1 MPINE
6 HGEEFYRNLWA
17 NTIRNAYGTGQNVRD
32 SSTERTLF
40 FNTFPGATETDWD
53 NRPRII
59 FDNSGEIDTTNWDS
73 IFGEESRDVSSRGS
87 DSIFSAMEWTGISDP
102 TSTLTDLL
110 ETPATEGGFDTTPTF
125 TGMPHYGSL
134 APRVD
139 VGERSFIDDDL
150 DLEGMPDNVRRYF
163 DAQDDEARRWLSRI
177 WRDSRAYEAKFNN
190 INELKAWAASMG
202 YPQEPGSELT
212 DSTEQP
218 TVRLFGSTDMGRDGV
233 LEGIADGSIRPSDV
247 TPEQYEKLGI
257 TPEDLNAIQEGY
269 GENATQPTD
278 DDVPETGPDRD
289 KDGIPD
295 ADDLWPD
302 NPNNDGPVDT
312 ETEPLTPE
320 EETRK
325 RYILEGIRLGRIQP
339 EDLDW
344 QEGGELSELGIGKEE
359 LNEIVTKG
367 LENGSID
374 LESLSEEDL
383 ELLDIDI
390 PTGFRKLASDAVKGI
405 KDIFRG
411 IFGGVIDTI
420 KDPLGTAEE
429 VFQGAMGTS
438 IGIKYDCE
446 DKGRT
451 GLCTTKLVVKIGVP
465 IPGLTGEGL
474 EIDLVRDGEFVFDDN
489 AKAKV
494 NEVFDKLGDK
504 VDEVQD
510 KIADAIDK
518 LSKKTKKA
526 GGTVTS
532 ATQDKDGN
540 IIVKIIDAAGKA
552 VKKILTPV
560 EMIGELFGVPKGSSA
575 TGIGRGL
582 GKILTVWG
590 LGEIL
595 KKGKSGGSGSG
606 TGTTPGTTTPGTTTP
621 GTTTPGTGGS
631 PKYTYTEEI
640 FRAGRLNN
648 LGNVLT
654 STYPGL
660 LDLDDEQRQDILDE
674 IGNNLDE
681 WDALPDQEKKK
692 YIDGL
697 IDDSTVYPDNLLDN
711 LPDDLSDLND
721 LSDAEREAL
730 NRRLNEGDDRD
741 RLFGTE
747 TGTDYRD
754 DNALV
759 SGGGAAEA
767 LVSGGANN
775 PFFSLLGDP
784 ESGGIFGEDETGI
797 GDLEYFYNWA
807 SIFANPEQAKMYASA
822 RPTITNLLLDRLEK
836 SQNNLNEIK
845 RESNM
850 LREPLTGININ
861 RGVV

>member
-17 NTIRNAYGTGQNVRD
+17 NTIRNAYGAGQNVRD

-59 FDNSGEIDTTNWDS
+59 FDNSGEVDTTNWDS

-150 DLEGMPDNVRRYF
+150 DLEGMPDNIREYF
-163 DAQDDEARRWLSRI
+163 DAQDDEAQRWLNKI

-202 YPQEPGSELT
+202 YPQEPGS
-212 DSTEQP
+212 
-218 TVRLFGSTDMGRDGV
+218 VSTDTTEDTTETDFPLARNEI
-233 LEGIADGSIRPSDV
+233 LEGIADGTVDPKDV
-247 TPEQYEKLGI
+247 TPEQYAKIGI
-257 TPEDLNAIQEGY
+257 TPEDLDAIQEGY
-269 GENATQPTD
+269 GVHAEQPTD
-278 DDVPETGPDRD
+278 DT
-289 KDGIPD
+289 KT
-295 ADDLWPD
+295 
-302 NPNNDGPVDT
+302 DT
-312 ETEPLTPE
+312 QPTVLTRE
-320 EETRK
+320 QEIRK
-325 RYILEGIRLGRIQP
+325 GSILEGIRQGKIQP

-344 QEGGELSELGIGKEE
+344 EEGGELSELGIGKEE

-374 LESLSEEDL
+374 LESLSEKDL

-390 PTGFRKLASDAVKGI
+390 PTGFRKVISDVVEGI
-405 KDIFRG
+405 KDIFQG
-411 IFGGVIDTI
+411 IFRGVIDTI

-438 IGIKYDCE
+438 IGIKHDCE
-446 DKGRT
+446 DPRG
-451 GLCTTKLVVKIGVP
+451 GCWTKVVVKIGVP

-474 EIDLVRDGEFVFDDN
+474 EIDLVNKDGVFVFDDN
-489 AKAKV
+489 AKAKI
-494 NEVFDKLGDK
+494 NEVFEKLGDR

-510 KIADAIDK
+510 KVADAIDK
-518 LSKKTKKA
+518 LRKKTEEE
-526 GGTVTS
+526 GGKVES
-532 ATQDKDGN
+532 AEQDEDGN

-621 GTTTPGTGGS
+621 GTGS
-631 PKYTYTEEI
+631 GSKYVAIEEI
-640 FRAGRLNN
+640 FRVGRINN
-648 LGNVLT
+648 LGDILT
-654 STYPGL
+654 TQYPGL
-660 LDLDDEQRQDILDE
+660 LDLDDEQRQDIFDE

-681 WDALPDQEKKK
+681 WDALPDQEKKEL
-692 YIDGL
+692 IDGL
-697 IDDSTVYPDNLLDN
+697 IDDSTVYPDNRTDTDFDLNENGIPDN
-711 LPDDLSDLND
+711 LEGGGTDDI
-721 LSDAEREAL
+721 
-730 NRRLNEGDDRD
+730 
-741 RLFGTE
+741 FGT
-747 TGTDYRD
+747 GTEVDYRDDGRPWDSDYRD

-759 SGGGAAEA
+759 SDGGAAEA

-784 ESGGIFGEDETGI
+784 ESDGIFGEDETEI

-836 SQNNLNEIK
+836 SQNNLNRIK

-861 RGVV
+861 RGIA